1 MTTSTPPPDDPLI
14 GTVLSERYK
23 VLERIGEGGMG
34 AVYVGRHVT
43 LGKRVALKVLKQ
55 DMSFDRTIVER
66 FLREAKATSSIE
78 HENVV
83 EILDFGHTPAGSAF
97 FVMEFLRG
105 RELASVM
112 DEGGAMPWARAKGI
126 LIQVAQALA
135 AAHDNGII
143 HRDMKPGN
151 VFLVSR
157 GGHEDFVKVLD
168 FGIAKVEHEAA
179 LTRAGMVFGTAAY
192 MAPEQANG
200 LPVDGRTDMYALAC
214 VAFELLTG
222 RLPFTATHP
231 FKMLNC
237 HILEPAPSMRT
248 VAGQLDIPEALDRVI
263 LRALEKQPDARF
275 ADMRAFADALA
286 AIPTVEI
293 ADEAM
298 TVAEAEPAPLR
309 GAPRAV
315 ENHEPIRFAEQTAAK
330 RPHAAEP
337 TAARGGAD
345 QAEQT
350 EPRMV
355 MFPEGGG
362 PPRVEAPSLRKRPP
376 RPQPRKAPVS
386 AASASPPSSAE
397 QPAFP
402 PELPALA
409 WLFVG
414 LVETAAG
421 HLSNDDLLAA
431 AKRHQR
437 WAPELPLEQVAALVR
452 HTIADYRALADAG
465 ARSQRTLEHAVDL
478 RKLLPRAK
486 LAEVLAAMYEIASDD
501 GLVRDQE
508 LRYIVTVTQQLGLT
522 PDPRLLAIAFLYLTL
537 SHADGHFDEA
547 EKLVL
552 REQAQEWAPNVSLA
566 ERAVVIR
573 WAIAEFKRRPTMD
586 ARMQC
591 AREAAD
597 QLRASSDK
605 DTLRRILADL
615 WRIAGADGH
624 ISAEERAFINEIVQR
639 FAVA

>member
-1 MTTSTPPPDDPLI
+1 VTTSTPPPEDPLI
-14 GTVLSERYK
+14 GTVLAERYK

-55 DMSFDRTIVER
+55 EMSYDITIVER

-83 EILDFGHTPAGSAF
+83 EIMDFGHTPGGSAF

-105 RELASVM
+105 RELAAVM
-112 DEGGAMPWARAKGI
+112 DDGKAMPWARAKGI
-126 LIQVAQALA
+126 LIQVAHALA
-135 AAHDNGII
+135 AAHDNGIV

-151 VFLVSR
+151 VFLISR
-157 GGHEDFVKVLD
+157 AGEDFVKVLD
-168 FGIAKVEHEAA
+168 FGIAKVESETA

-222 RLPFTATHP
+222 RLPFNATHP
-231 FKMLNC
+231 LKMLNC
-237 HILEPAPSMRT
+237 HILEPAPSMRS
-248 VAGQLDIPEALDRVI
+248 VAPELDIPATLDAVI
-263 LRALEKQPDARF
+263 LRAMEKKPEARF
-275 ADMRAFADALA
+275 ADMRAFADALT
-286 AIPTVEI
+286 AIPTEPVIEP
-293 ADEAM
+293 
-298 TVAEAEPAPLR
+298 TVRVDARKL
-309 GAPRAV
+309 
-315 ENHEPIRFAEQTAAK
+315 AEQSLAS
-330 RPHAAEP
+330 RE
-337 TAARGGAD
+337 AD
-345 QAEQT
+345 QCEQT

-355 MFPEGGG
+355 LFPEGGG
-362 PPRVEAPSLRKRPP
+362 PPRVETPSLRKRPP

-386 AASASPPSSAE
+386 AANHSSPQDEPINV
-397 QPAFP
+397 P
-402 PELPALA
+402 PHLPGLA

-421 HLSNDDLLAA
+421 HLTNVELDAA
-431 AKRHQR
+431 ARRLHR

-452 HTIADYRALADAG
+452 STIADYRALPDASTR
-465 ARSQRTLEHAVDL
+465 AQRTHEHNVDL
-478 RKLLPRAK
+478 RQMLPRAQ
-486 LAEVLAAMYEIASDD
+486 LAEVLSAMYEICSDD
-501 GLVRDQE
+501 GLVREAE

-537 SHADGHFDEA
+537 SHADGHFDES

-552 REQAQEWAPNVSLA
+552 REQAEAWAPNVSVA

-573 WAIAEFKRRPTMD
+573 WAIAEFKRRPTME

-597 QLRASSDK
+597 QLRASVDK
-605 DTLRRILADL
+605 ETLRRILADL

-624 ISAEERAFINEIVQR
+624 ISAEERAFISEIVQR
-639 FAVA
+639 FSLG